1 MATDADVCEQQI
13 QHLKAQIQYKLFQYP
28 KAMATYE
35 SVLKTDLSS
44 EDIIDI
50 LTNYLACQSSVDAV
64 DLEKLENTL
73 DNFKA
78 DKSYEYFFNLS
89 QVYLKEKSLEKAHE
103 ALMQAH
109 KLAKAEDGFDGSE
122 EEARFK
128 IQEMHFL
135 NQLYS
140 ITSNIGYAAERTSAK
155 AEPSC
160 WFNFSKKIKNQI
172 LVEMNVTALNEVY
185 SLNS

>member
-1 MATDADVCEQQI
+1 
-13 QHLKAQIQYKLFQYP
+13 
-28 KAMATYE
+28 MATYDT
-35 SVLKTDLSS
+35 VLKTDLSP

-50 LTNYLACQSSVDAV
+50 LTNYLACQGSVDDV

-73 DNFKA
+73 ANFKV

-89 QVYLKEKSLEKAHE
+89 QVYLKEKNLAKAHE

-128 IQEMHFL
+128 IQEMHFI
-135 NQLYS
+135 N
-140 ITSNIGYAAERTSAK
+140 
-155 AEPSC
+155 
-160 WFNFSKKIKNQI
+160 
-172 LVEMNVTALNEVY
+172 
-185 SLNS
+185 